1 LRIIEIQMAL
11 YMFEKQKPRVGE
23 GSFIAESATVIGD
36 VDIGKNVYVG
46 HGVILR
52 GDYGKIIVGDGTALE
67 EGVIVHARP
76 KDKTTFGHRVTVG
89 HGAMIHNAT
98 IKDFAVIGMRSTI
111 SDFSIVG
118 EWAII
123 GEMSLVKR
131 NQKIPDGSVAV
142 GSPAKVIGK
151 VTAEQKEFWSYGKNL
166 YIEMAERYR
175 TPGAFYRIEPEET
188 KKP

>member
-1 LRIIEIQMAL
+1 MAL
-11 YMFEKQKPRVGE
+11 YVFERQKPQVGE
-23 GSFIAESATVIGD
+23 GSFVAESATVIGN
-36 VDIGKNVYVG
+36 VKLGKNVYVG

-52 GDYGKIIVGDGTALE
+52 GDYGQIIVGDGTALE

-76 KDKTTFGHRVTVG
+76 KDKTVFGQQVTVG

-98 IKDFAVIGMRSTI
+98 IHDFAVIGMRSTI
-111 SDFSIVG
+111 SDFSVVG
-118 EWAII
+118 EWAIL

-151 VTAEQKEFWSYGKNL
+151 VTAEQKEFWSYGKAL
-166 YIEMAERYR
+166 YIEMAGRYR
-175 TPGAFYRIEPEET
+175 APGAFYRIEPEKI

>member
-1 LRIIEIQMAL
+1 MAL
-11 YMFEKQKPRVGE
+11 YAFEGKKPRVGE
-23 GSFIAESATVIGD
+23 GAFVAESSTVIGD
-36 VDIGKNVYVG
+36 VEIGKNAYVG

-52 GDYGKIIVGDGTALE
+52 GDYGTIIVGDGTALE

-76 KDKTTFGHRVTVG
+76 KDKTVFGQRVTVG
-89 HGAMIHNAT
+89 HGAMVHNAT

-111 SDFSIVG
+111 SDFSVVG

-131 NQKIPDGSVAV
+131 NQEIPENSVAV
-142 GSPAKVIGK
+142 GSPARVIGK
-151 VTAEQKEFWSYGKNL
+151 VTVEQKEFWSYGKEL

-175 TPGAFYRIEPEET
+175 TPGAFYRIEPGKI
-188 KKP
+188 KKS

>member
-1 LRIIEIQMAL
+1 MTL
-11 YMFEKQKPRVGE
+11 YVFEGQRPQVGE
-23 GSFIAESATVIGD
+23 GSFIAESATVIGN
-36 VDIGKNVYVG
+36 VKIGKNVYVG

-52 GDYGKIIVGDGTALE
+52 GDYGTIIVGDGTALE

-76 KDKTTFGHRVTVG
+76 KDKTVFGEQVTVG
-89 HGAMIHNAT
+89 HGAMVHNAH

-118 EWAII
+118 KWTII

-151 VTAEQKEFWSYGKNL
+151 VTTEQREFWSYGKKL
-166 YIEMAERYR
+166 YIEMAKRYQA
-175 TPGAFYRIEPEET
+175 PGAFYPIDPD
-188 KKP
+188 KKKNF

>member
-1 LRIIEIQMAL
+1 MAL
-11 YMFEKQKPRVGE
+11 YAFEGQKPQVGE
-23 GSFIAESATVIGD
+23 GSFVAESATVIGS
-36 VDIGKNVYVG
+36 VAIGKNVYVG

-52 GDYGKIIVGDGTALE
+52 GDYGQIIVGDGTALE

-76 KDKTTFGHRVTVG
+76 KDKTMFGQRVTVG

-131 NQKIPDGSVAV
+131 NQEIPDGSVAV

-151 VTAEQKEFWSYGKNL
+151 VTAEQKEFWSYGKEL

-175 TPGAFYRIEPEET
+175 TPGAFERIEPEKI
-188 KKP
+188 KKS

>member
-1 LRIIEIQMAL
+1 MAL
-11 YMFEKQKPRVGE
+11 YVFEGKKPRVGE
-23 GSFIAESATVIGD
+23 GSFVAESATVIGD
-36 VDIGKNVYVG
+36 VEIGKKVYVG

-52 GDYGKIIVGDGTALE
+52 GDYGRIFVGDGTALE

-76 KDKTTFGHRVTVG
+76 KDKTIFGQRVTVG

-111 SDFSIVG
+111 SDFSVVG

-131 NQKIPDGSVAV
+131 NQEIPDSSVAV
-142 GSPAKVIGK
+142 GCPAKVISD
-151 VTAEQKEFWSYGKNL
+151 VTAEQKEFWSYGKEL

-175 TPGAFYRIEPEET
+175 TPGAFYRIEPE
-188 KKP
+188 

>member
-1 LRIIEIQMAL
+1 MTL
-11 YMFEKQKPRVGE
+11 YVFEGQRPQVGE
-23 GSFIAESATVIGD
+23 GSFIAESATVIGN
-36 VDIGKNVYVG
+36 VKIGKNVYVG

-52 GDYGKIIVGDGTALE
+52 GDYGTIIVGDGTALE

-76 KDKTTFGHRVTVG
+76 KDKTVFGEQVTVG
-89 HGAMIHNAT
+89 HGAMVHNAH

-118 EWAII
+118 EWTII

-151 VTAEQKEFWSYGKNL
+151 VTTEQREFWSYGKKL
-166 YIEMAERYR
+166 YIEMAKRYQA
-175 TPGAFYRIEPEET
+175 PGAFYPIDPD
-188 KKP
+188 KKKNF

>member
-1 LRIIEIQMAL
+1 MTL
-11 YMFEKQKPRVGE
+11 YTFEGQQPQVGE
-23 GSFIAESATVIGD
+23 GSFIAESATVIGN
-36 VDIGKNVYVG
+36 VVIGKNVYVG

-52 GDYGKIIVGDGTALE
+52 GDYGTIVVGDGTALE

-76 KDKTTFGHRVTVG
+76 KDKTVFGQRVTVG
-89 HGAMIHNAT
+89 HGAMVHNAT

-111 SDFSIVG
+111 SDFSVVG

-142 GSPAKVIGK
+142 GSPARVIGK
-151 VTAEQKEFWSYGKNL
+151 VTTEQKEFWSYGKEL

-175 TPGAFYRIEPEET
+175 APGAFCRIEPVKT
-188 KKP
+188 KKS

>member
-1 LRIIEIQMAL
+1 
-11 YMFEKQKPRVGE
+11 
-23 GSFIAESATVIGD
+23 
-36 VDIGKNVYVG
+36 
-46 HGVILR
+46 
-52 GDYGKIIVGDGTALE
+52 VGDGTALE

-76 KDKTTFGHRVTVG
+76 KDKTVFGEQVTVG
-89 HGAMIHNAT
+89 HGAMVHNAH

-118 EWAII
+118 EWTII

-151 VTAEQKEFWSYGKNL
+151 VTTEQKEFWSYGKKL
-166 YIEMAERYR
+166 YIEMAKRYQA
-175 TPGAFYRIEPEET
+175 PGAFYPIDPD
-188 KKP
+188 KKKNL

>member
-1 LRIIEIQMAL
+1 MTL
-11 YMFEKQKPRVGE
+11 YVFEGQRPQVGE
-23 GSFIAESATVIGD
+23 DSFIAESATVIGN
-36 VDIGKNVYVG
+36 VKIGKNVYIG

-52 GDYGKIIVGDGTALE
+52 GDYGTIIVGDGTALE

-76 KDKTTFGHRVTVG
+76 KDKTVFGEQVTVG
-89 HGAMIHNAT
+89 HGAMVHNAH

-111 SDFSIVG
+111 SDFSVVG
-118 EWAII
+118 EWTII

-151 VTAEQKEFWSYGKNL
+151 VTTEQKEFWSYGKKL
-166 YIEMAERYR
+166 YIEMAKRYQV
-175 TPGAFYRIEPEET
+175 PGAFYPIDPD
-188 KKP
+188 KKKNF